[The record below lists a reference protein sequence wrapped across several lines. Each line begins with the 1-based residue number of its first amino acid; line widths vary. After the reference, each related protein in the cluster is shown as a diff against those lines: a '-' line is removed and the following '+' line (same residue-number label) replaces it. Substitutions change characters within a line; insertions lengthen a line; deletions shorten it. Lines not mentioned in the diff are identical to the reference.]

1 MTRNRITSLIIGLV
15 VLFGAAA
22 ILANAQD
29 VTRSITFNRD
39 AKIGGQVLPK
49 GDYSIKFVDGKDGQ
63 LSVLRNGR
71 EVAKANYKITKLS
84 RPAADTVLIL
94 NAAADGSYQV
104 SKIEFRGLINTL
116 IIE

>member
-15 VLFGAAA
+15 VLFGAGA

-29 VTRSITFNRD
+29 VTRSITLNRD
-39 AKIGGQVLPK
+39 SKIGGQMLPK

-63 LSVLRNGR
+63 LSVMRGGR
-71 EVAKANYKITKLS
+71 EVAKANYKTAKLS
-84 RPAADTVLIL
+84 RPATDTVLIL
-94 NAAADGSYQV
+94 NTAADGSFQV
-104 SKIEFRGLINTL
+104 GKIEFRGLINTL